1 MRRFQAGIVFPL
13 IIIALLAV
21 SLTWG
26 IDLLF
31 APRLPALKIP
41 PAILETPVIKHPV
54 GIYQLA
60 SCYRY
65 EREGLKACSL
75 AGPPEVRGAA
85 LGRFY
90 PGKIAELETSLI
102 NTFSCG
108 LSGFV
113 LRWAGARYV
122 TIHNRG
128 LRAFIPEEIKHELCG
143 LASATKD
150 QYPQYGPYYSR
161 LLNYLIMP
169 ELCYAIRNKA
179 LTQGTAFGISGQLTE
194 QGHPIMGRSFDLAAG
209 EKFDRHKLVM
219 FIQPEQGYN
228 FISIA
233 WPGMLGVISGMNEAG
248 LAVAVLAGRSRD
260 RGKMGTPVY
269 IVARQVLTRAGTLAE
284 AEQIIRDAEIF
295 SAAAFLIGS
304 GPEDRFIVVEKT
316 SAQTAIREMKKGIA
330 LAANHFMTPELG
342 PDQANQDY
350 QRESTSVS
358 RLRRLAELI
367 HKEKGKLTIAGAVRI
382 LRNRR
387 GQSGRKLGLG
397 NRSVLNSLTATH
409 AVVFDLADK
418 IAWVSTY
425 PHQLGVF
432 VPFSVSDFLPLQ
444 GNKIIAADS
453 LLTSGR
459 YNEYLVYKHGL
470 REAEKCLKKRKYQE
484 ALSWM
489 LEVRPLNPDDYLTFL
504 LAGKAL
510 QAMGRRDAAKYNFR
524 RARQLHPAFFR
535 ERIEIEGRLRELNR

>member
-1 MRRFQAGIVFPL
+1 MKRFQAWIIFPI

-26 IDLLF
+26 IDLFF
-31 APRLPALKIP
+31 APRRPVVKIP
-41 PAILETPVIKHPV
+41 PAIIETPVTRHQV

-65 EREGLKACSL
+65 EREGLKACYL
-75 AGPPEVRGAA
+75 AGPPEVRGAV

-90 PGKIAELETSLI
+90 AGNIAELETALI
-102 NTFSCG
+102 NSV
-108 LSGFV
+108 SRGFPGFIF
-113 LRWAGARYV
+113 RWAGARYV
-122 TIHNRG
+122 IIHNRE
-128 LRAFIPEEIKHELCG
+128 LRAFIPEEIQHELCG
-143 LASATKD
+143 MAATTKD

-161 LLNYLIMP
+161 LLNYLVMP
-169 ELCYAIRNKA
+169 ELCNAKLNKA
-179 LTQGTAFGISGQLTE
+179 LTQGLAFGISAQLTE

-228 FISIA
+228 FISVA
-233 WPGMLGVISGMNEAG
+233 WPGMFGVISGMNEAG
-248 LAVAVLAGRSRD
+248 LAIAVLAGRSRD

-269 IVARQVLTRAGTLAE
+269 ITARQVLTRAGTLAE
-284 AEQIIRDAEIF
+284 AAQIIRDTEIF
-295 SAAAFLIGS
+295 SAASFLIGS

-316 SAQTAIREMKKGIA
+316 PVRTAIREMKKGLA
-330 LAANHFMTPELG
+330 LATNHFITPELG

-350 QRESTSVS
+350 QRESASVS
-358 RLRRLAELI
+358 RRRRLEELI
-367 HKEKGKLTIAGAVRI
+367 HKEKGKLTIARAVRI
-382 LRNRR
+382 LRDRR
-387 GQSGRKLGLG
+387 GQSGRNLGLG
-397 NRSVLNSLTATH
+397 NRSALNSLTATQ

-418 IAWVSTY
+418 IAWVSTH
-425 PHQLGVF
+425 PHQLGAF

-444 GNKIIAADS
+444 KEKNIAADP
-453 LLTSGR
+453 LLTSGQ

-489 LEVRPLNPDDYLTFL
+489 LEVRPLNPDDYRTFL

-524 RARQLHPAFFR
+524 EARQLQPAFFR
-535 ERIEIEGRLRELNR
+535 ERMEIEGRLRELNR